1 MNKPLYRLTRDYAGV
16 QVKRGNSKKV
26 YVLDDEAEEP
36 LVLVKANTL
45 LVELDEEK
53 VLTPGKETVKP
64 MGRFYA
70 TAETIDPYHLVLD
83 VLDSDAVSYVG
94 TH

>member
-83 VLDSDAVSYVG
+83 VLDFDAVSYDG

>member
-70 TAETIDPYHLVLD
+70 TAETIDPYHLALD
-83 VLDSDAVSYVG
+83 VLDFDAVSYVG

>member
-26 YVLDDEAEEP
+26 YVLGDEAEEP

>member
-26 YVLDDEAEEP
+26 YVLDGEAEEP

-64 MGRFYA
+64 TGRFYA

-83 VLDSDAVSYVG
+83 VLDFDAVSYVG

>member
-83 VLDSDAVSYVG
+83 VLDFDAVSYVG

>member
-1 MNKPLYRLTRDYAGV
+1 M
-16 QVKRGNSKKV
+16 
-26 YVLDDEAEEP
+26 LDDEAEEP

-70 TAETIDPYHLVLD
+70 TAETIDPHHLVLD
-83 VLDSDAVSYVG
+83 VLDFDAVSYVG